1 LSGLVQQVWFPC
13 AHSPMCICWYK
24 DLLSSAILDRL
35 HIWCHSCKSRGGWPW
50 YTSWSNYW
58 FWHM

>member
-1 LSGLVQQVWFPC
+1 LPGLVQLVCYLC

-35 HIWCHSCKSRGGWPW
+35 HIWCHSCKSRGGWPGIR
-50 YTSWSNYW
+50 
-58 FWHM
+58 HEV